1 MFRKKII
8 VSAPSAK
15 WKCWGPTWRKQAEV
29 LHNTVQQIIKL
40 YLLFGVCDFF
50 PVEKTTPNKW
60 ANFPGSQ
67 AEQSKTI
74 LSGIARAKQKSIAG
88 NVREARRRRQMVGEK
103 AWNSEKYPLA
113 TQPFVAEFN
122 LRWRKG
128 RNLWLTAN
136 MKNKIERGCYGKE
149 EANKFQASDNWFQ
162 RFKHR
167 GHNISLRR
175 KTKKK
180 NAANVG
186 RKSHSIVSERTKYG
200 GPQVHSEFQTT
211 LLILNLTPNSKNSLR
226 ILKTH
231 SEF

>member
-128 RNLWLTAN
+128 SNLWLTAN
-136 MKNKIERGCYGKE
+136 VKNKIERGWKE
-149 EANKFQASDNWFQ
+149 ETNKFEASDNWFQ

-167 GHNISLRR
+167 QNIPWEGEQKRR
-175 KTKKK
+175 TQPMM
-180 NAANVG
+180 VG
-186 RKSHSIVSERTKYG
+186 NHSVISQRTKEGSSFSKKG
-200 GPQVHSEFQTT
+200 GV
-211 LLILNLTPNSKNSLR
+211 R
-226 ILKTH
+226 RG
-231 SEF
+231 